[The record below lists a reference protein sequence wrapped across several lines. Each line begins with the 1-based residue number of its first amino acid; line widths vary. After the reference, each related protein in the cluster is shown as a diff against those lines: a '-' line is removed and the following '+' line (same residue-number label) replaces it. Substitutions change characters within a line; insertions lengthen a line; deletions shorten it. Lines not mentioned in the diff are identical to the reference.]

1 MAIFKSFDLVRV
13 ISCAIFL
20 TRILWLVQCIACEQR
35 GVLAIGCSD
44 KGECGGRVGLCVC
57 VWGGCFIDLFFFKT
71 EVIFWF
77 CSQSE
82 VAEEFFL
89 FILFFIY
96 IIISF
101 CTYLLC

>member
-57 VWGGCFIDLFFFKT
+57 GGGVLLIFFFFFK
-71 EVIFWF
+71 
-77 CSQSE
+77 
-82 VAEEFFL
+82 L
-89 FILFFIY
+89 R
-96 IIISF
+96 
-101 CTYLLC
+101 

>member
-44 KGECGGRVGLCVC
+44 KGGCGGRVGLCVC
-57 VWGGCFIDLFFFKT
+57 VGGCFIDLFF
-71 EVIFWF
+71 
-77 CSQSE
+77 
-82 VAEEFFL
+82 
-89 FILFFIY
+89 
-96 IIISF
+96 
-101 CTYLLC
+101 

>member
-57 VWGGCFIDLFFFKT
+57 GGGCFIDLFFFKT

-82 VAEEFFL
+82 VAEEFFYL
-89 FILFFIY
+89 FYFFIY
-96 IIISF
+96 IIIISF

>member
-57 VWGGCFIDLFFFKT
+57 VGGGVLLIY
-71 EVIFWF
+71 
-77 CSQSE
+77 
-82 VAEEFFL
+82 FL
-89 FILFFIY
+89 KKLR
-96 IIISF
+96 
-101 CTYLLC
+101 